1 MGDTGMK
8 QRQEIGAHWK
18 QPGLEPLSQCGPGP
32 EEESRLADVQGTVL
46 FADIQQPQPL
56 LDTIGLI
63 LGYDYDSLK
72 CLNCSKMNFLW
83 EYPAFPSA
91 G

>member
-1 MGDTGMK
+1 MK

-18 QPGLEPLSQCGPGP
+18 QPGLGPLSQCGPGP
-32 EEESRLADVQGTVL
+32 EEESRLGDIQGTVL
-46 FADIQQPQPL
+46 FSDIQQPEPL
-56 LDTIGLI
+56 LDTMGLI

-72 CLNCSKMNFLW
+72 CLTCSKTSFLW
-83 EYPAFPSA
+83 EHPAFPSA